1 MIERNDWNKFILDR
15 APKSGAFLQMW
26 EWGEFQE
33 ATGKT
38 VKRIFTEESAA
49 QMIQMSLVLGK
60 KYWYCPRG
68 PITFS
73 RQDVPLTKGDYRG
86 LPLESALFLRLEP
99 PTETTTPLSPPFE
112 RGEDHV
118 RRVGG
123 IQPADTLITDLSPKA
138 DDLLKGMHSKTR
150 YNIRLAKKKGVEI
163 EINPTDVSFEDIWPI
178 FETTGSRG
186 AFVLHSKDYYKKMLE
201 ALSTDDCR
209 AYLAIARHKKDILA
223 ANIMI
228 DCAGTR
234 TYLHG
239 ASSNEK
245 RNLMAPY
252 LLHWAL
258 IEDAK
263 EKGIDSYDWWGIA
276 PEGVENHK
284 WAGVTRFKL
293 GFGGERLSYAGAFD
307 VILNKS
313 WYWGYWGAKKVLKA
327 LKN

>member
-1 MIERNDWNKFILDR
+1 MIEKKKWNEFVLNH

-33 ATGKT
+33 ATGKL
-38 VKRIFTEESAA
+38 VKRIFTDKVAI
-49 QMIQMSLVLGK
+49 QMIETSLPLGK

-68 PITFS
+68 PVGQVDIDILQS
-73 RQDVPLTKGDYRG
+73 VADK
-86 LPLESALFLRLEP
+86 ALFFRFEP
-99 PTETTTPLSPPFE
+99 PVESMKKFLSSSSKNKKLHI
-112 RGEDHV
+112 RQ
-118 RRVGG
+118 VGA
-123 IQPADTLITDLSPKA
+123 IQPADTLITDISLEA
-138 DDLLKGMHSKTR
+138 DFLFKKMHSKTR

-163 EINPTDVSFEDIWPI
+163 EINPLDVTFDQVWSI
-178 FETTGSRG
+178 FKTTGSRG
-186 AFVLHSKDYYKKMLE
+186 AFVLHSKEYYKKMLKT
-201 ALSTDDCR
+201 LSADNCH
-209 AYLAIARHKKDILA
+209 AFLAIARYKEDILA

-245 RNLMAPY
+245 RNFMAPY

-263 EKGIDSYDWWGIA
+263 EKKIKFYDWWGIA
-276 PEGVENHK
+276 PTGAVKHK

-293 GFGGERLSYAGAFD
+293 GFGGEQLSYAGAFD
-307 VILNKS
+307 LILNQP
-313 WYWGYWGAKKVLKA
+313 WYWGYQLARKIIR
-327 LKN
+327 

>member
-1 MIERNDWNKFILDR
+1 MIERNEWNKFILDH

-33 ATGKT
+33 SIGKT
-38 VKRIFTEESAA
+38 VNRILTDEMAA
-49 QMIQMSLVLGK
+49 QMIQMSLMIGK

-68 PITFS
+68 PIGQIDLDRLKDDRS
-73 RQDVPLTKGDYRG
+73 
-86 LPLESALFLRLEP
+86 LFLRLDP
-99 PTETTTPLSPPFE
+99 PVGSFKHG
-112 RGEDHV
+112 RHV
-118 RRVGG
+118 GSV
-123 IQPADTLITDLSPKA
+123 QPADTLITDLSQKS

-163 EINPTDVSFEDIWPI
+163 EISPANVVFQDVWPI
-178 FETTGSRG
+178 FKATSSRG
-186 AFVLHSKDYYKKMLE
+186 AFVMQHTQVFYEQMLE
-201 ALSTDDCR
+201 SLSTDDCR

-307 VILNKS
+307 IVQNSL
-313 WYWGYWGAKKVLKA
+313 WYWGYQIARKLLNK
-327 LKN
+327 